1 MSREAVILHADA
13 DAFFASVEQRDDPA
27 LRGRPTIVGGGVVMA
42 ASYEARAYGV
52 HGGMGGRR
60 ARLLCPHAAVVE
72 PRFSAY
78 TAASKALFAIF
89 EETAP
94 RVEGLSMEEAF
105 LDVRGLEAISGTPR
119 QIAVRLR
126 RTVRGRVGL
135 AVTVGV
141 ARTKVLA
148 KMASREA
155 KPDGLLVVSPEGES
169 AFLHPLRVERLWGVG
184 PTTAEKLRARA
195 IHTVGELA
203 RRDQAELSL
212 FLGPAA
218 ARHLHAIA
226 HNRDPRPVR
235 PGRRRGS
242 FGSQS
247 ALGRSPK
254 SGADLDARLVALVD
268 RVTRRMRSSR
278 RAGRTVTLRLRFA
291 DFSRA
296 SRSRTL
302 PPPTAGTGAIL
313 AAARALLASATP
325 VIERRG
331 ITLVGVAV
339 TNLAPAAAAISW
351 SCRWTGGSTRP
362 STPPST
368 SSATASARTRSGGP
382 RRSAER
388 CHSPRGCA
396 PGRSPAVEI
405 RLRPCDQAGWPRARR
420 IERRALAKT
429 SRSRESWKP

>member
-1 MSREAVILHADA
+1 MFVSSEAVILHADA
-13 DAFFASVEQRDDPA
+13 DAFFASVEQRDDPK
-27 LRGRPTIVGGGVVMA
+27 LRGRPTIVGSGVVMA
-42 ASYEARAYGV
+42 ASYEARAYGI
-52 HGGMGGRR
+52 HGGMSGRR
-60 ARLLCPHAAVVE
+60 ARRLCPHATVVD

-78 TAASKALFAIF
+78 VEASKALFEVF

-94 RVEGLSMEEAF
+94 KVEGLSMEEAF

-119 QIAVRLR
+119 QIAERLR
-126 RTVRGRVGL
+126 RAVRERVRL

-155 KPDGLLVVSPEGES
+155 KPDGLLVIEPADEA
-169 AFLHPLRVERLWGVG
+169 AFLRPLAVERLWGVG
-184 PTTAEKLRARA
+184 PTTAQKLHARG

-203 RRDQAELSL
+203 RRGEAELAL

-218 ARHLHAIA
+218 GRHLHAVSR
-226 HNRDPRPVR
+226 NRDPRPVR

-247 ALGRSPK
+247 ALGGAPRSR
-254 SGADLDARLVALVD
+254 GDLEARLVALVD

-278 RAGRTVTLRLRFA
+278 RAGRTVTLRLRFG

-296 SRSRTL
+296 TRSRTL
-302 PPPTAGTGAIL
+302 PHPTAGTGAIL
-313 AAARALLASATP
+313 AAARTLLSAAMP

-339 TNLAPAAAAISW
+339 SNLAPRGCGDQLELPLDGQSDAALDAAIDEVRERFGPDAIRRAASLSRDPTLSPW
-351 SCRWTGGSTRP
+351 LRPGEEGPHTRP
-362 STPPST
+362 
-368 SSATASARTRSGGP
+368 
-382 RRSAER
+382 
-388 CHSPRGCA
+388 
-396 PGRSPAVEI
+396 
-405 RLRPCDQAGWPRARR
+405 
-420 IERRALAKT
+420 
-429 SRSRESWKP
+429 